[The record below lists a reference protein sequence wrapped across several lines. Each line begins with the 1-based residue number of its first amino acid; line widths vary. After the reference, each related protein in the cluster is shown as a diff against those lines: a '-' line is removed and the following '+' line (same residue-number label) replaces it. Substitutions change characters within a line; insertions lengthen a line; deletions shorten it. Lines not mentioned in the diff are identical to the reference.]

1 MARQLCLYHRKAFLM
16 SDTMA
21 KTCPRCHRPV
31 DLRKGFFVDHNS
43 GVTMH
48 SVCFL
53 GSDTRPLRETEQVPV
68 AVDRLAA

>member
-1 MARQLCLYHRKAFLM
+1 MRFLM

-31 DLRKGFFVDHNS
+31 DVRKGFFVDHNS

-48 SVCFL
+48 SACFL
-53 GSDTRPLRETEQVPV
+53 GRDTRPLREPEQVPV
-68 AVDRLAA
+68 AAPTPDRLAA